1 MNPHKAQSQIQANYS
16 QALGKQKLRTRNHMS
31 ELDEVT
37 CGYEEDKD
45 QQQPEGRQKKHVGRI
60 GVDTGIISSCLDEC
74 CHPVSPF

>member
-1 MNPHKAQSQIQANYS
+1 
-16 QALGKQKLRTRNHMS
+16 MS